1 MNLNPGFMTSIM
13 HAAKRNQELSQQQ
26 KNKSKETPEQHS
38 SKSWQCE
45 RSASYAS
52 LQREREVEREREEV
66 NVKIGYVASAILI
79 AIFGLAL
86 WFAIIPAAKNVFEL
100 GTQSTVEAQ
109 ETKTETENSGSI
121 YDTND

>member
-26 KNKSKETPEQHS
+26 KNQSKEAPEQRNQ
-38 SKSWQCE
+38 KSWQCE
-45 RSASYAS
+45 HSASYAS
-52 LQREREVEREREEV
+52 LQREREIKREREEM

-86 WFAIIPAAKNVFEL
+86 WFAIIPAAKGVFEL
-100 GTQSTVEAQ
+100 GTQSTIEVQ
-109 ETKTETENSGSI
+109 ETKTEDSGPT
-121 YDTND
+121 YDAND